1 MQNWTELP
9 RPILALA
16 PMAGISTSPF
26 RTICRR
32 FGAHVT
38 FTPLLS
44 AEGIIRGQR
53 KSLEMMRIW
62 PDEGPVVV
70 QLFGKNPKSVGVAA
84 KLAQEAGAAG
94 VDLNLGC
101 PAKKIIKQGIG
112 VALAED
118 LALCHQVLEA
128 ICANVTVPVSLK
140 IRAWARCHTREGN
153 VTGPEIVEAMAD
165 LPLACITIHG
175 RGTENPFGGPVN
187 LETIAAVRQA
197 FHGLTLANGGI
208 VDGPSAA
215 HALEATDAGG
225 VAVARGC
232 WGKPW
237 IFNEIQAYLEGKPF
251 AAPTVDEVRST
262 IIEHAQLAE
271 ARGGRA
277 AVVEARKH
285 FLWYAKGIPSEA
297 SAKEGNV
304 RSKAELRVR
313 LSQASTAADVAAA
326 VGLTA

>member
-1 MQNWTELP
+1 MQNWTDLP

-32 FGAHVT
+32 YGAHVT

-70 QLFGKNPKSVGVAA
+70 QLFGKNPESVGIAA
-84 KLAQEAGAAG
+84 RTAQEAGAVG
-94 VDLNLGC
+94 IDLNLGC
-101 PAKKIIKQGIG
+101 PAKKIVKQGIG

-118 LALCHQVLEA
+118 LGLCHRVLEE

-140 IRAWARCHTREGN
+140 IRAWARCHTREGF

-187 LETIAAVRQA
+187 LETIAAVRRG
-197 FHGLTLANGGI
+197 FDGLTLANGGI

-215 HALEATDAGG
+215 QALQVTGAGG
-225 VAVARGC
+225 VAIARGC
-232 WGKPW
+232 WGRPW
-237 IFNEIQAYLEGKPF
+237 VFAEVAAYLAGQPYTPPSE
-251 AAPTVDEVRST
+251 AEVRQT
-262 IIEHAQLAE
+262 IVEHAQLAE
-271 ARGGRA
+271 DRGGQT
-277 AVVEARKH
+277 AVVESRKH
-285 FLWYAKGIPSEA
+285 FLWYTRGWRDGAAI
-297 SAKEGNV
+297 
-304 RSKAELRVR
+304 RSR
-313 LSQASTAADVAAA
+313 LSQASAAAEVAAA
-326 VGLTA
+326 LA

>member
-1 MQNWTELP
+1 MQSWTELP

-26 RTICRR
+26 RTICHR

-44 AEGIIRGQR
+44 AEGIVRSQR
-53 KSLEMMRIW
+53 KSLEMMHIW

-70 QLFGKNPKSVGVAA
+70 QLFGKNPESVGQAA
-84 KLAQEAGAAG
+84 KMAQEAGAVG

-101 PAKKIIKQGIG
+101 PAKKIVKQGIG

-118 LALCHQVLEA
+118 LDLCHDVLAA

-140 IRAWARCHTREGN
+140 IRAWARCHTREGC
-153 VTGPEIVEAMAD
+153 VTGPEIVERMAD
-165 LPLACITIHG
+165 LPIACITIHG
-175 RGTENPFGGPVN
+175 RGTDDPFGGPVN
-187 LETIAAVRQA
+187 LETIAAVRSS
-197 FHGLTLANGGI
+197 FSGLTLANGGI

-215 HALEATDAGG
+215 HALEATGAGG
-225 VAVARGC
+225 VAIARGS

-237 IFNEIQAYLEGKPF
+237 IFAEVAAYLPGQPYTPPDQ
-251 AAPTVDEVRST
+251 AGVRRV
-262 IIEHAQLAE
+262 IIDHANLAE
-271 ARGGRA
+271 ARGGQA

-285 FLWYAKGIPSEA
+285 FLWYTRGWRDGAA
-297 SAKEGNV
+297 TRA
-304 RSKAELRVR
+304 R

-326 VGLTA
+326 LA

>member
-9 RPILALA
+9 RPVLALA

-26 RTICRR
+26 RAICHR

-44 AEGIIRGQR
+44 AEGMVRGQR
-53 KSLEMMRIW
+53 RSLEMLRIW

-70 QLFGKNPKSVGVAA
+70 QLFGKNPESVGVAA
-84 KLAQEAGAAG
+84 RMAQEAGAVG

-101 PAKKIIKQGIG
+101 PAKKIVRQGIG

-118 LALCHQVLEA
+118 LNLCHEVLA
-128 ICANVTVPVSLK
+128 AMCANVTVPVSLK
-140 IRAWARCHTREGN
+140 IRAWARCHTRPGC
-153 VTGPEIVEAMAD
+153 VTGPEIVERMAD

-175 RGTENPFGGPVN
+175 RGTDDPFGGTVN
-187 LETIAAVRQA
+187 LDTIAAVRSS
-197 FHGLTLANGGI
+197 FSGLTLANGGI

-215 HALEATDAGG
+215 HAIRATGAGG
-225 VAVARGC
+225 VAVARGS

-237 IFNEIQAYLEGKPF
+237 VFNEI
-251 AAPTVDEVRST
+251 AARLRGEAFTEPTINEVRST
-262 IIEHAQLAE
+262 IVEHAQMAE
-271 ARGGRA
+271 ERGGRTS
-277 AVVEARKH
+277 VVEARKH
-285 FLWYAKGIPSEA
+285 FLWYTRGWRDGAA
-297 SAKEGNV
+297 V
-304 RSKAELRVR
+304 RTR

-326 VGLTA
+326 LA